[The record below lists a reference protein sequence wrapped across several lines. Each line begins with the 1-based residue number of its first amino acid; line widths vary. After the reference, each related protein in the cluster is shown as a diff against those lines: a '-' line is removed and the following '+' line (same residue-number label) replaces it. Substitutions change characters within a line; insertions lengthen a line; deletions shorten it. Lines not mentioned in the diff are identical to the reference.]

1 MEKFKIEKLE
11 GTIAF
16 VDAIEIE
23 QINTSD
29 FIIFRVEEGIDL
41 DEVKRIIADLKLKGI
56 KKTFLILPKQ
66 IEYCIFKKVVK

>member
-16 VDAIEIE
+16 IESFEIE

-29 FIIFRVEEGIDL
+29 FIIFRVEEGVAIE
-41 DEVKRIIADLKLKGI
+41 EVKRIIADLKLKGI
-56 KKTFLILPKQ
+56 EKTFLILPKQ
-66 IEYCIFKKVVK
+66 IEYCVFKKANK